1 MKRLVKIFV
10 LLLLPALATA
20 QQSKVD
26 SVIWL
31 INQVKGN
38 VLDSSTYSSVYKILE
53 RTILKDSQI
62 NAIETAGLRFQPGE
76 RKDWD
81 YYVTYA
87 ILTSLINTDPNK
99 AIDYGKLQ
107 IEKLEKN
114 KSPYSSYIRSQILT
128 DLRVPF
134 RNGNRFE
141 EGFKF
146 YTQKLQQYKNDN
158 DSICIAKCYYVL
170 SGFYNINGL
179 TDLAI
184 YNLKKSSSYIDTL
197 KQGARPWL
205 SNIGALGSYYLRKGD
220 KSESLRYSTIAYNQ
234 TLKDKSY
241 FFPSMEIAEVMLLN
255 NQFDSAAFYI
265 NKAKEDPDNNNSK
278 DLLPGILQ
286 TEAQYKMQLGRL
298 NEADSLLKQ
307 CWQLIYKNDIAVY
320 SSAGIIA
327 PDYFLALVKI
337 KQNKLNEA
345 IDLLYKE
352 GFSYKNLSF
361 FSHFKSS
368 L

>member
-53 RTILKDSQI
+53 RTTTLKDSQI
-62 NAIETAGLRFQPGE
+62 NAIENAALNFKQGE
-76 RKDWD
+76 RKDWG
-81 YYVTYA
+81 YYVPFA
-87 ILTSLINTDPNK
+87 ILTRLTNTDPNK

-158 DSICIAKCYYVL
+158 DSICIAQCFFVL

-197 KQGARPWL
+197 KQGAFYWKN
-205 SNIGALGSYYLRKGD
+205 NIGVLGFYYLRKGD
-220 KSESLRYSTIAYNQ
+220 KSESLRYLTIAYNQ
-234 TLKDKSY
+234 TLKDKLNNTY
-241 FFPSMEIAEVMLLN
+241 PALTIAKVMLLN
-255 NQFDSAAFYI
+255 NQLDSATYYI
-265 NKAKEDPDNNNSK
+265 NKAKEDPDNNKEKAN
-278 DLLPGILQ
+278 LPATLEI
-286 TEAQYKMQLGRL
+286 GR
-298 NEADSLLKQ
+298 AH
-307 CWQLIYKNDIAVY
+307 V
-320 SSAGIIA
+320 
-327 PDYFLALVKI
+327 
-337 KQNKLNEA
+337 
-345 IDLLYKE
+345 
-352 GFSYKNLSF
+352 
-361 FSHFKSS
+361 
-368 L
+368 